1 MPVSSNPIRGGLNPA
16 ERYLVHLV
24 SCAFS
29 GATARDLPDNCTW
42 RSIFDLACQNSIPG
56 LLYSSVKHVSSIPDD
71 VASAWAAS
79 ANMTMLRAVQFEA
92 ERAVVCESLARAG
105 FGYVVIKGPVVA
117 GAYDAMEQRSM
128 ADNDILYGIIE
139 ADPSSGEYR
148 VAGMTERDRRYT
160 IERSQATVQKIM
172 GELGYTVVEQ
182 LPDACDIHF
191 AKPPFLS
198 FELHH
203 ALMEIDSPFYSY
215 YANPWRRARKTG
227 AAPGVASGEFHFSLE
242 DHYVYLV
249 THAAKH
255 FRRSGAGIRILAD
268 VIAYRRAYTHELDM
282 EYVHRELAVLGLLD
296 FECEL
301 WNLACEVVA
310 DGPFDEDAERALHY
324 MIACGTYGTEDE
336 QFRLRLLRK
345 SDEAKSGNMLFSE
358 IRRFFSPEE
367 ACPRSLRPFAQ
378 RGLLRPL
385 FPFARMV
392 MFLSKAIAHPHEQ
405 LRKIRYLLFGQGER

>member
-16 ERYLVHLV
+16 ERYLIHLV

-29 GATARDLPDNCTW
+29 GATARDLPDSCTW

-56 LLYSSVKHVSSIPDD
+56 LLYSSIKHVSSIPDD

-92 ERAVVCESLARAG
+92 ERAVVCELLARAG

-148 VAGMTERDRRYT
+148 IAGMTERDRRCT
-160 IERSQATVQKIM
+160 IERSQVTVQKIM

-215 YANPWRRARKTG
+215 YANPWRRARKTDG
-227 AAPGVASGEFHFSLE
+227 TPGDVSGEFHFSLE

-268 VIAYRRAYTHELDM
+268 VIAGHIHMSST
-282 EYVHRELAVLGLLD
+282 
-296 FECEL
+296 
-301 WNLACEVVA
+301 WNMSIASSRCSACSILSA
-310 DGPFDEDAERALHY
+310 N
-324 MIACGTYGTEDE
+324 YGVWHV
-336 QFRLRLLRK
+336 R
-345 SDEAKSGNMLFSE
+345 
-358 IRRFFSPEE
+358 
-367 ACPRSLRPFAQ
+367 
-378 RGLLRPL
+378 
-385 FPFARMV
+385 
-392 MFLSKAIAHPHEQ
+392 
-405 LRKIRYLLFGQGER
+405 